1 MRSSTPLATW
11 PNSQRPSAP
20 KREESKSATD
30 IDLAVVRKYL
40 CAIRTACDDLHGAPF
55 NQEARADLAD
65 MILNQSE
72 AADAAYARL
81 SATKPVPAK
90 SHSLRAAGQ

>member
-11 PNSQRPSAP
+11 PNSRPPSGP
-20 KREESKSATD
+20 TEESESATD

-40 CAIRTACDDLHGAPF
+40 RAIRTACDDLHGDPF
-55 NQEARADLAD
+55 DREARAGLAD
-65 MILNQSE
+65 MILHQSE

-81 SATKPVPAK
+81 ATTELARPR
-90 SHSLRAAGQ
+90 SHSLRAAGR